1 VANLTRLRS
10 SSKVPVEVTRI
21 FLLFSVESLL
31 DIQFFI
37 DRARSEFHTTY
48 IAAVTQ
54 FSNMMKLKPI
64 IENQTLA
71 PYVT

>member
-1 VANLTRLRS
+1 MPVVVTKL
-10 SSKVPVEVTRI
+10 VP
-21 FLLFSVESLL
+21 LFSVELIL

-37 DRARSEFHTTY
+37 DRAVSEFHTTY

-64 IENQTLA
+64 IENGTLA